1 MNYLPVPIDLSHSTF
16 GYNYFSSAI
25 KPSSSFNWYELR
37 SACRG
42 APKQSILKTKGRPFS
57 GSVQNGQLLA
67 KGEDFRHQF
76 KAGAKKERAREKRR
90 GKRAISEKQ
99 NREIQIQKWVSS
111 IRGRSC
117 KRKRL
122 KLGLDF
128 RYAQHPIAGSRAR
141 CGGSTHESLYQ
152 SADGRSALSI
162 SSASR
167 DGSLHDAI

>member
-25 KPSSSFNWYELR
+25 KPSSSFNWYKLR
-37 SACRG
+37 SACQG

-67 KGEDFRHQF
+67 KGEGFRHQF

-117 KRKRL
+117 KCKRL

-128 RYAQHPIAGSRAR
+128 RYAQHPIAGSRAS
-141 CGGSTHESLYQ
+141 CGRSTHESLYQ

>member
-1 MNYLPVPIDLSHSTF
+1 MNYLTVPIDLSHSTF

-25 KPSSSFNWYELR
+25 KPSSSFNWYKLR
-37 SACRG
+37 SACQG

-76 KAGAKKERAREKRR
+76 KAGEKKERAREKRR

-117 KRKRL
+117 KCKRL
-122 KLGLDF
+122 KVGLDF
-128 RYAQHPIAGSRAR
+128 RYAQGQPPRISRM
-141 CGGSTHESLYQ
+141 GGWNRKRFDWMTRGLKVKSDAE
-152 SADGRSALSI
+152 ADGAVFEF
-162 SSASR
+162 
-167 DGSLHDAI
+167 